1 VFGFPGETTL
11 PLYLAWHDF
20 PGITHVLA
28 RDERSASYMANA
40 YSRLTNRPGICEG
53 PSVGAT
59 HMIAGVTEGFKA
71 SDPMIVFTTDIPLH
85 LERRNMLTGFDQ
97 SSLYQAVTKES
108 LVLRRASEAPNLI
121 RRAFRLATAGRPGP
135 VHVRLPMDVLEEPA
149 ECEDVYAEEDFC
161 RCPGHRPVAQLDMIR
176 RAVGLLASAERPLIV
191 CGGGVLVSQAWDQV
205 AELAEAMGIPVGTTM
220 TGKGSITEIHP
231 LSIGVTGGRGG
242 TRFSN
247 GVVAE
252 ADLIFYIGSNTDSAG
267 TAGWTLP
274 ALDCQP
280 TIIHLDVSEV
290 EVGNNY
296 RADVA
301 LIGDARATLERMVEC
316 VQSMAPQAASKNAQR
331 VEEIQQRARAYQQYL
346 AEMMPSD
353 GAPVHPLRLVRALLQ
368 HLPDR
373 HVIVADPGVSAIYP
387 SAFHRVAKPGRSMVF
402 NYSMGALGYAI
413 PASVG
418 AHYARPDHCVVAL
431 TGDGSFGLCC
441 GELETIA
448 RTGGNIKVVLFNNGC
463 FGWIKAA
470 LRFSYEPKY
479 FACDFGQV
487 DYVRIAKGFGLKAYR
502 VADNQALDT
511 TLGEAFGC
519 AGPAFIEV
527 LTASEEELVPPVPA
541 WTRRAAELGVP
552 HIY

>member
-1 VFGFPGETTL
+1 
-11 PLYLAWHDF
+11 
-20 PGITHVLA
+20 
-28 RDERSASYMANA
+28 MA
-40 YSRLTNRPGICEG
+40 EG
-53 PSVGAT
+53 Y
-59 HMIAGVTEGFKA
+59 KA
-71 SDPMIVFTTDIPLH
+71 SDPMIVFTTDVPLH

-97 SSLYQAVTKES
+97 TSLYKAVTKES
-108 LVLRRASEAPNLI
+108 LVLRHARDAPNLI

-135 VHVRLPMDVLEEPA
+135 VHVRLPLDVLEERA
-149 ECEDVYAEEDFC
+149 ECQDVYAQEDFC
-161 RCPGHRPVAQLDMIR
+161 CCPGQRPVAQLDMISE
-176 RAVGLLASAERPLIV
+176 AVQLLASAERPLII
-191 CGGGVLVSQAWDQV
+191 CGGGVLLSQAWNQV
-205 AELAEAMGIPVGTTM
+205 AELAEVMGIPVGTTM
-220 TGKGSITEIHP
+220 TGKGSIAETHP

-252 ADLIFYIGSNTDSAG
+252 ADLIFYVGSNTDSAG

-274 ALDCQP
+274 SADSQAR
-280 TIIHLDVSEV
+280 IIHLDISEA

-296 RADVA
+296 RTDVS
-301 LIGDARATLERMVEC
+301 LIGDARATLQRMVEYAR
-316 VQSMAPQAASKNAQR
+316 SMTPQAAGKNADR
-331 VEEIQQRARAYQQYL
+331 VQEIQQRAQVYQQYV
-346 AEMMPSD
+346 AKMMTSD
-353 GAPVHPLRLVRALLQ
+353 SAGVHPLRLVRALSQ
-368 HLPDR
+368 HLPAR

-418 AHYARPDHCVVAL
+418 AHYARPDHCIVAL

-470 LRFSYEPKY
+470 LRFSYQPKY

-487 DYVRIAKGFGLKAYR
+487 DYVRIAQGFGLKAYR
-502 VADNQALDT
+502 VEDNQALDT
-511 TLGEAFGC
+511 ALGDTFGH

-527 LTASEEELVPPVPA
+527 LTASEEELVPPVPMWA
-541 WTRRAAELGVP
+541 RRAAELGVP
-552 HIY
+552 YIY